1 MFDENSINKNLG
13 ESNVFFKMGIKND
26 WKKLLD
32 KNSRS
37 LIEQKFKEE
46 MIELG
51 YL

>member
-1 MFDENSINKNLG
+1 
-13 ESNVFFKMGIKND
+13 MGIKND

-32 KNSRS
+32 KNSIS
-37 LIEQKFKEE
+37 LIEQKFKDE